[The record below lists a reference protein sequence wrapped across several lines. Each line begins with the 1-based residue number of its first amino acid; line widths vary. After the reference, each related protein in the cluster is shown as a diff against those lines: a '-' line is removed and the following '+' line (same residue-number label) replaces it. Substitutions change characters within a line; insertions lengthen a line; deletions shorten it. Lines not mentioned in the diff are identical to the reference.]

1 MTIFSES
8 FEKRIA
14 EFKNFYHDFLEK
26 KAASENT
33 NLNEELEQVAEKVSG
48 KIEEACSAV
57 LKEDL
62 QQAEEWIGEQQ
73 KGIQE
78 QIDKISNAYNETKAT
93 LSSTGTFSESEIEK
107 QLEMI
112 EKKKVDLE
120 GIYDSYGVLQKRA
133 ARIYDLDRMDE

>member
-33 NLNEELEQVAEKVSG
+33 DLNEELEQVAEKVSG

-73 KGIQE
+73 KGVQE
-78 QIDKISNAYNETKAT
+78 QIDKISNAYNETKNT

-112 EKKKVDLE
+112 EKKKIDL
-120 GIYDSYGVLQKRA
+120 
-133 ARIYDLDRMDE
+133 